1 MNSNQFNSSC
11 GTILIVDDIPDN
23 LRVLSIALTEYGY
36 QVRCAK
42 NASMA
47 LMGAQNALPDL
58 ILLDIKMPDIDGY
71 ELCQIIKANP
81 KTCDI
86 PVIFLSAMDDAFDK
100 VKAFAV
106 GGVDY
111 ITKPFHVQ
119 EVIARVEHQ
128 LALQTAKKEIS
139 ALNAELEQRVQKRTG
154 QLEVVVQKLER
165 EIVQRKSIQQKL
177 QESEQR
183 LEGILNSLEDVVWSA
198 NPQTYELFY
207 LNPAAE
213 EIYGRSV
220 AEFFQNP
227 NLRLE
232 VVHAQ
237 DLPRLECYQQ
247 LLSESGSFRLEYR
260 IWRPNGEIRW
270 LSDRSHL
277 VYDDYGKAIR
287 IDGIIYDITERKKA
301 QEQLVHDALHD
312 ALTGLPNR
320 VLFMERVDRALKHSK
335 RNQDYV
341 FAILFIDLDRFKV
354 VNDSLGHAV
363 GDRLLIALARILE
376 ECIRINDS
384 VARFGGDEF
393 TVLLDDIKNITD
405 ATRIAE
411 RLLSKLMFP
420 IDCGSHSIFTGASIG
435 IVFSSGEYEDGA
447 DLLRDADI
455 AMYRAKERGKGRY
468 AIFDRQMYTQTLNLL
483 KLENDLRFGLERRE
497 FLLYYQ
503 PIISLITGKING
515 FETLIRWQHPERGLI
530 LPTEF
535 IPIAED
541 TGLIV
546 AIGEWLLQ
554 ESCHQLKNWQLKFPN
569 AASFKISVN
578 FASQQIKEPNLIEKL
593 EQVLSNSGLDGNFLR
608 LEITESM
615 LMDWGEK
622 TIDTLAQIKERK
634 IQLSI
639 DDFGTGY
646 SSLSYLHRFPIDTLK
661 IDRSFVHRMSCDRDN
676 FEIVQ
681 TIITL
686 AHALQIDVIAE
697 GVETI
702 EQFDRLKT
710 LGCEFAQ
717 GYFFSKPM
725 DCQSAELSIANNLQ
739 W

>member
-1 MNSNQFNSSC
+1 MNSHQFNSSC
-11 GTILIVDDIPDN
+11 GTILIVDDVPDN
-23 LRVLSIALTEYGY
+23 LRVLSIALTEHGY

-71 ELCQIIKANP
+71 ELCQQL
-81 KTCDI
+81 KTDPNTRDI
-86 PVIFLSAMDDAFDK
+86 PVIFLSALDDAFDK

-111 ITKPFHVQ
+111 ITKPFHVR

-128 LALQTAKKEIS
+128 IALQTAKKEIY
-139 ALNAELEQRVQKRTG
+139 ALNAELEERVQQRTIE
-154 QLEVVVQKLER
+154 LEEVVHKLKR
-165 EIVQRKSIQQKL
+165 EITQRKYIQQKL

-198 NPQTYELFY
+198 NAQTWELFY

-213 EIYGRSV
+213 KIYDRPV
-220 AEFFQNP
+220 AEFFQNR

-232 VVHAQ
+232 VVHEQ
-237 DLPRLECYQQ
+237 DRPKLEQSQQ
-247 LLSESGSFRLEYR
+247 MLAELGSFHLEYR
-260 IWRPNGEIRW
+260 IRRPDGGIRW
-270 LSDRSHL
+270 LSDRSYL
-277 VYDDYGKAIR
+277 VYDDDGRGIR
-287 IDGIIYDITERKKA
+287 IDGIIYDITERKQA
-301 QEQLVHDALHD
+301 QEQLIHDALHD
-312 ALTGLPNR
+312 SLTGLPNR
-320 VLFMERVDRALKHSK
+320 ALFMERVERALKHSK
-335 RNQDYV
+335 RNQDYI
-341 FAILFIDLDRFKV
+341 FAVLFIDLDRFKV
-354 VNDSLGHAV
+354 VNDSLGHSV
-363 GDRLLIALARILE
+363 GDRLLIAIARLLE
-376 ECIRINDS
+376 ECIRSNDS
-384 VARFGGDEF
+384 VARLGGDEF
-393 TVLLDDIKNITD
+393 TILLDDIKNISD
-405 ATRIAE
+405 ATKIAE
-411 RLLSKLMFP
+411 RLLNKLMFP
-420 IDCGSHSIFTGASIG
+420 IDCGSHNIYTGASIG
-435 IVFSSGEYEDGA
+435 IVFSSTEYEDEA

-468 AIFDRQMYTQTLNLL
+468 AIFDRQMYAQTLNLL
-483 KLENDLRFGLERRE
+483 KLENDLRFGLERKE

-503 PIISLITGKING
+503 PIISLKTGKING
-515 FETLIRWQHPERGLI
+515 FETLIRWQHPEKGLI

-546 AIGEWLLQ
+546 SIGEWLLQ
-554 ESCHQLKNWQLKFPN
+554 ESCRQLKNWQLQFPS
-569 AASFKISVN
+569 AESLKISVN
-578 FASQQIKEPNLIEKL
+578 LASQQIQEPNLVEKL
-593 EQVLSNSGLDGNFLR
+593 EQVLGESGLDGNFLR

-622 TIDTLAQIKERK
+622 TLDTLSKIKEKK

-646 SSLSYLHRFPIDTLK
+646 SSLSYLHRFPIDSLK
-661 IDRSFVHRMSCDRDN
+661 IDRSFVHRMSCDRED

-686 AHALQIDVIAE
+686 AHALEIDVIAE
-697 GVETI
+697 GVETT
-702 EQFDRLKT
+702 EQFDRLKN

-725 DCQSAELSIANNLQ
+725 DCKSAELSIANNLQ

>member
-1 MNSNQFNSSC
+1 MNSHQFNFSC

-23 LRVLSIALTEYGY
+23 LRVLSTALTEHGY

-71 ELCQIIKANP
+71 ELCQQL
-81 KTCDI
+81 KTDPTIRDI
-86 PVIFLSAMDDAFDK
+86 PVIFLSALDDAFDK

-119 EVIARVEHQ
+119 EVIVRVEHQ
-128 LALQTAKKEIS
+128 LALQKAKKEIC
-139 ALNAELEQRVQKRTG
+139 ALNAELEQRVQQRTIE
-154 QLEVVVQKLER
+154 LEEVVHKLKR
-165 EIVQRKSIQQKL
+165 EITQRKYIQQKL

-198 NPQTYELFY
+198 NAQTWEFFY
-207 LNPAAE
+207 LNPAAAK
-213 EIYGRSV
+213 IYDRPV
-220 AEFFQNP
+220 AAFFQNP

-232 VVHAQ
+232 VVHEQ
-237 DLPRLECYQQ
+237 DRPKLEHSQQ
-247 LLSESGSFRLEYR
+247 LLAELGSFHLEYR
-260 IWRPNGEIRW
+260 IRRPDGGIRW
-270 LSDRSHL
+270 LSDRSYL
-277 VYDDYGKAIR
+277 VYDDDGRAIR
-287 IDGIIYDITERKKA
+287 IDGIIYDITERKQA

-320 VLFMERVDRALKHSK
+320 TLFMERVDRALKHSK

-341 FAILFIDLDRFKV
+341 FAVLFIDLDRFKV
-354 VNDSLGHAV
+354 VNDSLGHSV
-363 GDRLLIALARILE
+363 GDRLLMAISRLLE
-376 ECIRINDS
+376 ECIRSNDS
-384 VARFGGDEF
+384 VARLGGDEF
-393 TVLLDDIKNITD
+393 TILLDDIKNAND

-411 RLLSKLMFP
+411 RLLNKLMFP
-420 IDCGSHSIFTGASIG
+420 IDCGSHTIFTGASIG
-435 IVFSSGEYEDGA
+435 IVFSSQEYEDGV

-468 AIFDRQMYTQTLNLL
+468 AIFDRQMYAQTLNLL
-483 KLENDLRFGLERRE
+483 KLENDLRFGLERKE

-503 PIISLITGKING
+503 PIISLTTGRING

-535 IPIAED
+535 VPIAED

-546 AIGEWLLQ
+546 PIGEWLLQ
-554 ESCHQLKNWQLKFPN
+554 ESCCQLKNWQLQFPN
-569 AASFKISVN
+569 AESLKISVN
-578 FASQQIKEPNLIEKL
+578 LASQQIQAPNLIQKL
-593 EQVLSNSGLDGNFLR
+593 EQVLGESGLDGKFLR

-615 LMDWGEK
+615 LMDWGE
-622 TIDTLAQIKERK
+622 TTLDTLSQIKNRK

-646 SSLSYLHRFPIDTLK
+646 SSLSYLHRFPIDSLK
-661 IDRSFVHRMSCDRDN
+661 IDRSFVHRMSCDREN

-686 AHALQIDVIAE
+686 AHALEIDVIAE
-697 GVETI
+697 GVETT
-702 EQFDRLKT
+702 EQFDRLKN

-725 DCQSAELSIANNLQ
+725 DSKSAELSIANNLQ